1 MLATHATAQ
10 PSTHTYDPRV
20 RQAITLSPPETW
32 PLLALYAR
40 CSPMHSQVDLEA
52 MPSTASCARTWRTSW
67 QAVRK
72 VGEVDYINDAFS
84 RATGSA
90 DRAARDGRVHAMRQ
104 SQGKFGLE
112 SSVIIDRRL
121 PLRASSP
128 SSTTTTARAST
139 SCTSCGASEN
149 ASADRYPLHALQGS
163 RVGPGSRRR
172 AAGRC

>member
-1 MLATHATAQ
+1 MVSTRTFPAPARDVLATHATAQ

-40 CSPMHSQVDLEA
+40 CSPMHSQVDREA

-72 VGEVDYINDAFS
+72 VGEVDYINEAFS
-84 RATGSA
+84 KATGLA

-104 SQGKFGLE
+104 SRG
-112 SSVIIDRRL
+112 SSDWSRRSL
-121 PLRASSP
+121 LTDDYHFELPAHAQIPLRLEHQHL
-128 SSTTTTARAST
+128 ARAAEHRWT
-139 SCTSCGASEN
+139 PRRTGAHCMRCRCGE
-149 ASADRYPLHALQGS
+149 
-163 RVGPGSRRR
+163 
-172 AAGRC
+172 